1 MDHQAIAFQY
11 YEHAYE
17 MWLNELDEFV
27 EANEDLDFRYS
38 KLSIFSCRDVF
49 ETTTLDKKNEKVEN
63 DLREQREK
71 LKAAQ
76 AELKKL
82 KSSEVGRFL
91 QWQSLI
97 AWPVATA
104 STSDIGKGT

>member
-38 KLSIFSCRDVF
+38 KLKIFSCQDGF
-49 ETTTLDKKNEKVEN
+49 ETMTLDKKNEKVEN
-63 DLREQREK
+63 DLQEQREK

-82 KSSEVGRFL
+82 KSSEVGHFL
-91 QWQSLI
+91 QRQNLI
-97 AWPVATA
+97 A
-104 STSDIGKGT
+104 

>member
-38 KLSIFSCRDVF
+38 KLKIFSCQDGF
-49 ETTTLDKKNEKVEN
+49 ETMTLDKKNEKVEN
-63 DLREQREK
+63 DLQEQREK

-82 KSSEVGRFL
+82 KSSEVGHFF
-91 QWQSLI
+91 Q
-97 AWPVATA
+97 
-104 STSDIGKGT
+104 